1 MKITAIEEQKK
12 NKNRKS
18 VFIDGAF
25 AFGIDAFSLYA
36 LKLKEGD
43 EISPEYLAEIKG
55 TVLFEDAKNK
65 AIKLVSCRSYTKR
78 NIHKKLLE
86 YTENE
91 EITDKTVAFLEEY
104 GLIND
109 TDYARRFAHDC
120 FHLKKL
126 GRRSIR
132 MKLLEKGI
140 SASLADEVLDEM
152 MDSEIQED
160 NLFSLLRKKIKNDFD
175 IKNLQKAK
183 RYAAYRGYGFDEIE
197 TAIRRLQAEQ
207 EDEVW

>member
-18 VFIDGAF
+18 VFLDGAF

-36 LKLKEGD
+36 LKLKVGD
-43 EISPEYLAEIKG
+43 DISPAYLAEIKG
-55 TVLFEDAKNK
+55 TILLEDAKNK
-65 AIKLVSCRSYTKR
+65 AIKLVSSRSYPKR
-78 NIHKKLLE
+78 NIRKKLLE

-109 TDYARRFAHDC
+109 EDYARRYAHDC

-126 GRRSIR
+126 GKRSIH

-140 SASLADEVLDEM
+140 SKALADAVTEELVDE
-152 MDSEIQED
+152 ETAED
-160 NLFSLLRKKIKNDFD
+160 HLLSLLRKKLGNDFD
-175 IKNLQKAK
+175 IKNQAKAK
-183 RYAAYRGYGFDEIE
+183 RYAAYRGYGFDEIDA
-197 TAIRRLQAEQ
+197 AIRRLQAES
-207 EDEVW
+207 EDAI